1 MRRSP
6 EQTVMLLNGAWPKI
20 KPYKAMYYMNCMSM
34 YIVCI
39 YIHIHTY
46 IHTYVIHNLIHRY
59 ISILGNMLIKK
70 WIHSGMATQ
79 TGYQRT
85 QKKCSYF

>member
-20 KPYKAMYYMNCMSM
+20 KPYKAMYIISM
-34 YIVCI
+34 YII
-39 YIHIHTY
+39 YIY
-46 IHTYVIHNLIHRY
+46 TYVIHNLIHRY

-79 TGYQRT
+79 TGHQRT
-85 QKKCSYF
+85 PKKCSYF